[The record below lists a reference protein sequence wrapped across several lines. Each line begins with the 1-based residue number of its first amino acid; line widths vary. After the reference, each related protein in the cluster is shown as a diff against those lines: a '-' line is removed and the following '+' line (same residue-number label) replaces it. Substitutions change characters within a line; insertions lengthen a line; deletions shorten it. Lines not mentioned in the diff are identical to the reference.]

1 MNISRFLGVLGIYFY
16 GLNFDWILLGVW
28 ECGIQE
34 IRTFDPYGII
44 VDRKKIKTKVY
55 FLIYIIV
62 HFITIMNY
70 VKTIDYGQMRLS
82 VCNHL
87 DLLVYPRL
95 VGAKSLVYFLY
106 HRGMSPWY
114 VINE

>member
-34 IRTFDPYGII
+34 IRTIDPYGII
-44 VDRKKIKTKVY
+44 ADRKKIKTKVY

-70 VKTIDYGQMRLS
+70 VKTIDYGQMRYQSEIIS
-82 VCNHL
+82 VYSSIQGWSGPNL
-87 DLLVYPRL
+87 Y
-95 VGAKSLVYFLY
+95 GAET
-106 HRGMSPWY
+106 HC
-114 VINE
+114 